1 MSSVHRLLPAPA
13 HEPPCAEEI
22 PQQPAVLD
30 AAQPADS
37 AEEALPLAALVGA
50 SGVCQTAARRFLMLC
65 LEVCQGFRPSG
76 QLTRICR
83 PAEAVQITEEISRLA
98 RRVGDMRPRN
108 ATRGAAVKPRRLR
121 VCEPRP
127 GIGEAAV
134 VLNAHGTVIA
144 FAFRIER
151 QPDGA
156 WLATAA
162 VLL

>member
-1 MSSVHRLLPAPA
+1 MISVHRLLPAPP
-13 HEPPCAEEI
+13 HEPATLDEVPTR
-22 PQQPAVLD
+22 PSPLD
-30 AAQPADS
+30 AAVVPAPTT
-37 AEEALPLAALVGA
+37 EPLPLEALVGA

-65 LEVCQGFRPSG
+65 IEVCQGFRPSG
-76 QLTRICR
+76 QLVRVCR

-98 RRVGDMRPRN
+98 RRVGEHRPRT
-108 ATRGAAVKPRRLR
+108 AGRGEAVKPRRLR

-134 VLNAHGTVIA
+134 VLNAYGTVIA

-151 QPDGA
+151 QADGA

>member
-1 MSSVHRLLPAPA
+1 MTTVHRLLPAPA
-13 HEPPCAEEI
+13 HEPPCVDDAPSQFAV
-22 PQQPAVLD
+22 PQQHVGEV
-30 AAQPADS
+30 PAD
-37 AEEALPLAALVGA
+37 EALPLAALVGA

-65 LEVCQGFRPSG
+65 LEVCQGFRPSA
-76 QLTRICR
+76 QLARICR

-98 RRVGDMRPRN
+98 KRVTDLRPRN
-108 ATRGAAVKPRRLR
+108 AVRGAAVKPRRLR

>member
-1 MSSVHRLLPAPA
+1 VDPAT
-13 HEPPCAEEI
+13 
-22 PQQPAVLD
+22 D
-30 AAQPADS
+30 AAAAPP
-37 AEEALPLAALVGA
+37 LPLEALVGA

-76 QLTRICR
+76 QLARICR

-98 RRVGDMRPRN
+98 RRVAELRPANTAARS
-108 ATRGAAVKPRRLR
+108 GVAVKPRRLR

-134 VLNAHGTVIA
+134 VLNAYGNVIA

-151 QPDGA
+151 QDDGN